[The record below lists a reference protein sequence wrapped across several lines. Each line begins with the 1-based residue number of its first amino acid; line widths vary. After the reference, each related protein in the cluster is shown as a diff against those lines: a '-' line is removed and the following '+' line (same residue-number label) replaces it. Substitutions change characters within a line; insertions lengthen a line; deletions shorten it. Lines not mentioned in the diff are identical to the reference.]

1 MVITHHPLTNKGETR
16 LNTNTTSAASASSE
30 GDYQGEKAIY
40 LRYGSY
46 EAVMLPEIG
55 GNLVAYRDHV
65 QDYQFLHEPTPEE
78 MTSFK
83 ARPMIHGIPV
93 LFPPNRY
100 KNGQFA
106 WNGEMLQLP
115 VNEEA
120 TGNHLHGFL
129 YNIPWKVEEY
139 GHTGKES
146 YVSVSITIDENH
158 PVYSFFPFSFSIT
171 LRYALSSDGL
181 MQHVKIRNH
190 GESTMPC
197 LLAFHTSI
205 NAPFTADGSARDYK
219 LKLTVGDR
227 WELDERMLP
236 TTHFQPFVP
245 EEEQMRDSG
254 VYPFFA
260 EMDNHYTAVPQNGR
274 NRMELHDTKSGVS
287 LIYDV
292 GTSYKQWMIW
302 NNGAQGGFFC
312 PEPQINLV
320 NAPNLDM
327 KLDEVGLFSLEMGE
341 IWEETSRLYVR
352 QSHK

>member
-1 MVITHHPLTNKGETR
+1 MNTRET
-16 LNTNTTSAASASSE
+16 SDSWEAE
-30 GDYQGEKAIY
+30 YQGEKAIY
-40 LRYGSY
+40 LRFGSS

-55 GNLVAYRDHV
+55 GNLVAFRDYERGFH
-65 QDYQFLHEPTPEE
+65 FLHEPSPDE
-78 MTSFK
+78 MESFK

-100 KNGQFA
+100 EDGRFA
-106 WNGEMLQLP
+106 WNGETLQLP

-129 YNIPWKVEEY
+129 YNIPWVVDEY
-139 GHTGKES
+139 GHSGEES
-146 YVSVSITIDENH
+146 HVSVSITIDEDH
-158 PVYSFFPFSFSIT
+158 PVYRHFPFSFSIT
-171 LRYALSSDGL
+171 LRYSLSSDGL
-181 MQHVKIRNH
+181 MQHVRIRNH
-190 GESTMPC
+190 GTTCMPC

-205 NAPFTADGSARDYK
+205 NAPFTANGSARDYR
-219 LKLTVGDR
+219 LKLTIGDR

-236 TTHFQPFVP
+236 TTHAQPLVP

-274 NRMELHDTKSGVS
+274 NRMELQDTKSGMTLV
-287 LIYDV
+287 YDV

-302 NNGAQGGFFC
+302 NNSAEEGFFC

-320 NAPNLDM
+320 NAPNLPLPLE
-327 KLDEVGLFSLEMGE
+327 KTGLFSIQPGE
-341 IWEETSRLYVR
+341 IWEETSRLYLR
-352 QSHK
+352 QTT

>member
-1 MVITHHPLTNKGETR
+1 M
-16 LNTNTTSAASASSE
+16 NTCETSASWE
-30 GDYQGEKAIY
+30 GEYHGEKAIY

-55 GNLVAYRDHV
+55 GNLVAYRDV
-65 QDYQFLHEPTPEE
+65 EKGYRFLHEPAPDE
-78 MTSFK
+78 MPSFK

-106 WNGEMLQLP
+106 WNGEILQLP

-129 YNIPWKVEEY
+129 YNTPWKVEEY
-139 GHTGKES
+139 AHTGKES
-146 YVSVSITIDENH
+146 HVTVSITVDETH
-158 PVYSFFPFSFSIT
+158 PVYSFFPFSFNIT
-171 LRYALSSDGL
+171 LRYALSENGL
-181 MQHVKIRNH
+181 MQHVQIRNH
-190 GESTMPC
+190 GCKSMPC
-197 LLAFHTSI
+197 LLAFHTAI
-205 NAPFTADGSARDYK
+205 NAPFSPDGSAREYR
-219 LKLTVGDR
+219 LKLTVGER

-236 TTHFQPFVP
+236 TTRFQPFVS

-274 NRMELHDTKSGVS
+274 NRMELQDMRSGET

-302 NNGAQGGFFC
+302 NNGAKEGFFC

-320 NAPNLDM
+320 NAPNLD
-327 KLDEVGLFSLEMGE
+327 LRSEEAGLFSLQPGE

-352 QSHK
+352 QTLA